1 MKINWITGVQNW
13 AYKNLVSHLIKAM
26 PGHEHITNDRD
37 GGDADFLVA
46 VDQLKTREVNSK
58 TILHIDG
65 NRWYEKC
72 IKQ

>member
-1 MKINWITGVQNW
+1 MKINWKIGVQNW
-13 AYKNLVSHLIKAM
+13 AYKNLVSHLINAM
-26 PGHEHITNDRD
+26 PGYEHVKNEKH
-37 GGDADFLVA
+37 GDVDFLVA

-65 NRWYEKC
+65 NRWIEKC